1 MKAMGKKFMIF
12 VAVAVIVAIVLVT
25 GVKSLTDILKSVWTF
40 AVETDKGYMWIV
52 NILVAAVVAYIF
64 KQSKAKGAT
73 ALGFIGFVLTAI
85 FCECILW
92 HRTEIWG
99 IIVSNTFEPE
109 RLTNVGLGILASA
122 IGFIIAE
129 KVG

>member
-1 MKAMGKKFMIF
+1 M
-12 VAVAVIVAIVLVT
+12 
-25 GVKSLTDILKSVWTF
+25 D
-40 AVETDKGYMWIV
+40 
-52 NILVAAVVAYIF
+52 
-64 KQSKAKGAT
+64 Q
-73 ALGFIGFVLTAI
+73 LGFIGFVLTAI

>member
-12 VAVAVIVAIVLVT
+12 VAVAVIAAIVLVT
-25 GVKSLTDILKSVWTF
+25 GVKSLADILKSVWTF

-64 KQSKAKGAT
+64 SQSKAKSAT
-73 ALGFIGFVLTAI
+73 VLGFVGFVLTVI

-99 IIVSNTFEPE
+99 LIVSNTFEPE